1 MKSKSFKVIVGIV
14 VIIAIGVIVTYSIY
28 KSENHNVYTQYD
40 TEVETPPYSSIG
52 DDGRV
57 TIEGADVTN
66 EETKVLE
73 YFAANDIQA
82 GVIKVLTSSME
93 EVGVP
98 DIVAEYNPEY
108 FYYVNTSNKT
118 YIALFNDGELITD
131 YEPVSE

>member
-28 KSENHNVYTQYD
+28 KSENHNVYTQHD

-73 YFAANDIQA
+73 YFAANGIQA

>member
-1 MKSKSFKVIVGIV
+1 MKSKGFKIIIAIAIIG
-14 VIIAIGVIVTYSIY
+14 VIIAYGIY
-28 KSENHNVYTQYD
+28 KNENHNVYNPNN

-52 DDGRV
+52 EDGSV
-57 TIEGADVTN
+57 TIEGANVTN

-73 YFAANDIQA
+73 YFAANGIQA
-82 GVIKVLTSSME
+82 GIIKVTTSSME

-108 FYYVNTSNKT
+108 FYYVNTSNET
-118 YIALFNDGELITD
+118 YIALFNDGELITN